1 MIRSVHQL
9 LIIRAEFADIVRN
22 EKDKPG
28 IDTSFREPDKAG
40 RPPKKEKQQE
50 DVRASQGTY
59 PEQTAATQ
67 SNLRVA
73 TRLGQLALASLSKPY
88 PATSYT
94 ASILKSRNT
103 QVEVGQMHHN
113 DKALNAFCRAGW
125 QVLRET
131 RKVDFQDLP
140 PNIARL
146 NLPRC
151 WAGSTDG
158 VTLQNGDTILPTS
171 VKYTN
176 VEGHI
181 ECVNIGAF
189 QWGLSHSGQATAV
202 ILVAGLQDALLP
214 DVFVHDTEERWR
226 FWLLGWARIPFSSV
240 IHGLVEVLHALVH
253 QCCFGALLISA
264 CFNSETTSC
273 SALEYHLPVLFQLEV
288 GHCVCVCRSL
298 CVPSYLLSS

>member
-1 MIRSVHQL
+1 MWWEPGFYAELSSAVDLHKSHASLFFVPSKRWAAIGRPHLTFPFMPVVVVAPAPFLERISVIRSVRQL
-9 LIIRAEFADIVRN
+9 LSIRAEFADIVRN

-73 TRLGQLALASLSKPY
+73 IRLGQLALASLSKPF

-94 ASILKSRNT
+94 ASILKSHNM

-131 RKVDFQDLP
+131 RKVDFQSHP

-151 WAGSTDG
+151 WAGS
-158 VTLQNGDTILPTS
+158 NS
-171 VKYTN
+171 
-176 VEGHI
+176 
-181 ECVNIGAF
+181 A
-189 QWGLSHSGQATAV
+189 
-202 ILVAGLQDALLP
+202 
-214 DVFVHDTEERWR
+214 
-226 FWLLGWARIPFSSV
+226 WL
-240 IHGLVEVLHALVH
+240 
-253 QCCFGALLISA
+253 
-264 CFNSETTSC
+264 
-273 SALEYHLPVLFQLEV
+273 
-288 GHCVCVCRSL
+288 
-298 CVPSYLLSS
+298 